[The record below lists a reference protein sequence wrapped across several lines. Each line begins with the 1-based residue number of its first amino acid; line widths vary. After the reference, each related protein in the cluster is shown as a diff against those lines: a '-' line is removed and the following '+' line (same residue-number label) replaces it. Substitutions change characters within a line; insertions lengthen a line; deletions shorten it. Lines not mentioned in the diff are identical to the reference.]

1 VKITCVLGLGEP
13 AGQDAFDTATDVS
26 SPYVFN
32 ELGLKTKKAVADTGL
47 LISHVVFSPVQ
58 KSLNRE
64 IEVVYTIR
72 IQTA

>member
-1 VKITCVLGLGEP
+1 LGEP
-13 AGQDAFDTATDVS
+13 EGQYAFDTATDLT

-32 ELGLKTKKAVADTGL
+32 ELGLKTKAGTVDAGL

-72 IQTA
+72 IQAA